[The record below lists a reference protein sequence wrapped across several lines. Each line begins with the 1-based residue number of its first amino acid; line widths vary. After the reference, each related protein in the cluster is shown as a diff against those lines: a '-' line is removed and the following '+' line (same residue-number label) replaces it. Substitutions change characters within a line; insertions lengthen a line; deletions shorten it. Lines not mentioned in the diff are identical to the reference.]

1 MWLKLRTLQKL
12 WNSIN
17 FNKKGLTMKTA
28 ILAASLV
35 TSFALIPMHAAHAE
49 ADGKFSLETG
59 MDYNTGKYGGSQSTD
74 IFYVP
79 FTGKYQGKEWT
90 LKVTVPYLRITGP
103 SSVVNGVGQTVTYA
117 NAPRTSRSGLG
128 DVVVAA
134 THNIYNGGA
143 KGIVVN
149 LTGKVKFGTAN
160 SNKGLGTGKNDYALE
175 SSIYQAF
182 GDLTAF
188 GTLGYKV
195 YGSPA
200 TYQLRNIFFGSFG
213 GSYKYDQA
221 TNAGAMLILG
231 QKVTALG
238 SPRTEALLFVNRKL
252 EKNWKMQGYVL
263 KGFTNS
269 VPSWGGGASIDYLF

>member
-1 MWLKLRTLQKL
+1 
-12 WNSIN
+12 
-17 FNKKGLTMKTA
+17 MKTA
-28 ILAASLV
+28 ILAASFV
-35 TSFALIPMHAAHAE
+35 ASFALIPMHAARAE

-59 MDYNTGKYGGSQSTD
+59 MDYNTGKYGGSQATD
-74 IFYVP
+74 ILYVP

-134 THNIYNGGA
+134 THNVYNGGA
-143 KGIVVN
+143 KGIMVN
-149 LTGKVKFGTAN
+149 LSGKVKFGTAN

-175 SSIYQAF
+175 SSIFRAF

-200 TYQLRNIFFGSFG
+200 AYQLRNIFYGSFG

-231 QKVTALG
+231 QKVTAIG
-238 SPRTEALLFVNRKL
+238 SPRTEALLFVNHKL
-252 EKNWKMQGYVL
+252 EKNWKIQGYVL

-269 VPSWGGGASIDYLF
+269 VPSWGCGASVDYLL

>member
-1 MWLKLRTLQKL
+1 M
-12 WNSIN
+12 
-17 FNKKGLTMKTA
+17 KKT

-35 TSFALIPMHAAHAE
+35 TTFALIPFQAAHAE
-49 ADGKFSLETG
+49 LDGKFSLETG

-74 IFYVP
+74 ILYVP

-90 LKVTVPYLRITGP
+90 LKMTVPYLRITGP
-103 SSVVNGVGQTVTYA
+103 SNVVNGVGQTVTYA
-117 NAPRTSRSGLG
+117 GAPRTSRSGLG
-128 DVVVAA
+128 DVIVAA
-134 THNIYNGGA
+134 THNVYNGGA
-143 KGIVVN
+143 KGVMVN
-149 LTGKVKFGTAN
+149 LTGKIKFGTAD
-160 SNKGLGTGKNDYALE
+160 STKWLGTGKNDYALE
-175 SSIYQAF
+175 SSVFQAF

-200 TYQLRNIFFGSFG
+200 AYQLRNIFYGSFG

-231 QKVTALG
+231 QKVTATG
-238 SPRTEALLFVNRKL
+238 SSREEALLFVNHKL
-252 EKNWKMQGYVL
+252 DKNWKMQGYAL

-269 VPSWGGGASIDYLF
+269 VPDWGVGASVDYFF